1 MLSAIEYPDWL
12 MVVGAVL
19 IVIGFIGFAFHRKNA
34 ERISDNPEQT
44 SPNDEANRARPNSNG
59 LSRPTPS
66 ERLTAARASV
76 SAAAGLKAKGN

>member
-1 MLSAIEYPDWL
+1 MQYPHWL

-19 IVIGFIGFAFHRKNA
+19 VVIGFIGFAFHRNNA
-34 ERISDNPEQT
+34 ARISDNPEQT
-44 SPNDEANRARPNSNG
+44 SPNDEANRARPNGNG

-76 SAAAGLKAKGN
+76 SAARRAEDEGK

>member
-1 MLSAIEYPDWL
+1 MLSAMEYPHWL

-19 IVIGFIGFAFHRKNA
+19 VVIGFIGFAFHRNNA
-34 ERISDNPEQT
+34 ARISDNPEQT
-44 SPNDEANRARPNSNG
+44 SPNDEANRARPNGNG

-76 SAAAGLKAKGN
+76 SAAAGLKAKGK

>member
-19 IVIGFIGFAFHRKNA
+19 VGIGFIGFAFHRKNA
-34 ERISDNPEQT
+34 DRISENPEKT
-44 SPNDEANRARPNSNG
+44 SPNDEANRALPNGNG

-76 SAAAGLKAKGN
+76 SAAAGLKAKGK